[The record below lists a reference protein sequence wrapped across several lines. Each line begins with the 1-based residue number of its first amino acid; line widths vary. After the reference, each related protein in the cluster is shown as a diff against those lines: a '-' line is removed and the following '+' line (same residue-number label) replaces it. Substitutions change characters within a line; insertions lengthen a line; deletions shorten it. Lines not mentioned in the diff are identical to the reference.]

1 MGDMKMVGGMAA
13 QTFLS
18 ILLFST
24 TTALQNRET
33 TSTVLTH
40 NATSA
45 KVVSTAA
52 SVTAPI
58 PVELSTDTDS
68 PEDGEEDTIVMKA
81 PTSKSDNAL
90 IQQEGIVE
98 DEIEREHKEYHW
110 PLWLLIGIWV
120 VVIPVCAM
128 LGLMFFVSI
137 AFVFNGWWQ
146 KRTTKMEKL
155 SDDKP
160 NFGKKKMLPEGW
172 AVHLNDE
179 GNIYYVHQASGR
191 SRGNFLRMRDSSQR
205 ALHPTSSHDVASPKL
220 IIDG

>member
-1 MGDMKMVGGMAA
+1 MKMVGGMAA
-13 QTFLS
+13 QAFLS

-52 SVTAPI
+52 TVTAPI

-68 PEDGEEDTIVMKA
+68 LEDGEEGTIVMKA

-90 IQQEGIVE
+90 IQQEGVVE

-191 SRGNFLRMRDSSQR
+191 STWEFPQDEGFV
-205 ALHPTSSHDVASPKL
+205 PTGSPSH
-220 IIDG
+220 IFT